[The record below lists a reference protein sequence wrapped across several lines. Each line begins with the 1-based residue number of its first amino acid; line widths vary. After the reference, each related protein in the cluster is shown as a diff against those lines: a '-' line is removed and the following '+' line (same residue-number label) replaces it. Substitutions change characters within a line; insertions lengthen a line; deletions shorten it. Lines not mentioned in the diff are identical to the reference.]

1 MDITITLFGIV
12 SILGSLIFSKQLGGV
27 LLILGILRFT
37 VNGNRGYY
45 LMFAGLLILIV
56 GVDLTANEL
65 DSSEVKQPAD
75 DLSYSNGQAEI
86 TNSEIISFV
95 FRGLP
100 LSKLWTSGMNYLIFS
115 SGLFL
120 LNSNSKSK
128 CLN

>member
-1 MDITITLFGIV
+1 
-12 SILGSLIFSKQLGGV
+12 
-27 LLILGILRFT
+27 
-37 VNGNRGYY
+37 
-45 LMFAGLLILIV
+45 MFAGLLILIV